1 MLKVSGS
8 KLFQNFRV
16 DLADFVGSCVV
27 TFWYKAVATL
37 CDESLYW
44 RTRRC
49 FVSLQVSLEKL
60 FERQVW
66 KKWWQRTSEAVK
78 HWLSA
83 VFNQTLQQMLIGVLF
98 SRWIFWARSGASI
111 KYGTITAFSQ
121 KQIHLSHQTTHLYNF
136 FTQKTFLTLINM
148 PTSGYINFYVI
159 TFVTNLYNQET
170 DSSRLQFIAEWS
182 YCLFTEGLCCP
193 LLAAKMMTK
202 PSIYR
207 SYNNL
212 PLCYPYVSTYQHSL
226 GQSYSLWCDFPTLLQ
241 RQTSSAMKS
250 SVVLYL

>member
-27 TFWYKAVATL
+27 TFWYKAAATL

-136 FTQKTFLTLINM
+136 FTQKNIF
-148 PTSGYINFYVI
+148 NF
-159 TFVTNLYNQET
+159 NKHADQ
-170 DSSRLQFIAEWS
+170 W
-182 YCLFTEGLCCP
+182 
-193 LLAAKMMTK
+193 
-202 PSIYR
+202 IYQ
-207 SYNNL
+207 L
-212 PLCYPYVSTYQHSL
+212 LCYNFCHKPVQSRDRQQSTSVH
-226 GQSYSLWCDFPTLLQ
+226 CRVKLL
-241 RQTSSAMKS
+241 
-250 SVVLYL
+250 SVYGGSVLPPAGSKNDGKAINLQEL

>member
-1 MLKVSGS
+1 MSCSHVGYFEPVQEPVSNMEPSQPLVKS
-8 KLFQNFRV
+8 K
-16 DLADFVGSCVV
+16 S
-27 TFWYKAVATL
+27 TFPTKPHIY
-37 CDESLYW
+37 
-44 RTRRC
+44 
-49 FVSLQVSLEKL
+49 
-60 FERQVW
+60 
-66 KKWWQRTSEAVK
+66 
-78 HWLSA
+78 
-83 VFNQTLQQMLIGVLF
+83 
-98 SRWIFWARSGASI
+98 
-111 KYGTITAFSQ
+111 TIS
-121 KQIHLSHQTTHLYNF
+121 SHK
-136 FTQKTFLTLINM
+136 KTFLTLINM

-170 DSSRLQFIAEWS
+170 DGSRLQFIAEWS

>member
-27 TFWYKAVATL
+27 TFWYKAAATL

-121 KQIHLSHQTTHLYNF
+121 KQIHLSHQTTYLYNF

-182 YCLFTEGLCCP
+182 YCLFREGLCHTAPCWQQNDDK
-193 LLAAKMMTK
+193 A
-202 PSIYR
+202 I
-207 SYNNL
+207 NL
-212 PLCYPYVSTYQHSL
+212 QEL
-226 GQSYSLWCDFPTLLQ
+226 
-241 RQTSSAMKS
+241 
-250 SVVLYL
+250 